1 MCTTVTLDDDV
12 FNIVRYI
19 AVQNKQAMGAVLSD
33 LVRKGLQKSPEYT
46 HKGLF
51 PTFNVPSNF
60 VFFSNSPKGSAD

>member
-1 MCTTVTLDDDV
+1 
-12 FNIVRYI
+12 
-19 AVQNKQAMGAVLSD
+19 MGAVLSD
-33 LVRKGLQKSPEYT
+33 LVRKGLQESPEYT